1 MYKSLDPLLH
11 NELRLKIMSLLIS
24 IESAEF
30 NFLLDETKATRGNL
44 SAQIT
49 KLAKAD
55 YITVN
60 KSFKNNYPLTTC
72 KIAAKG
78 IDAFESYAT
87 ALKTYLGNR

>member
-49 KLAKAD
+49 RLAKAD
-55 YITVN
+55 YITIN

-72 KIAAKG
+72 KISAKG

>member
-24 IESAEF
+24 FESAEF

-87 ALKTYLGNR
+87 ALKTYLGSR